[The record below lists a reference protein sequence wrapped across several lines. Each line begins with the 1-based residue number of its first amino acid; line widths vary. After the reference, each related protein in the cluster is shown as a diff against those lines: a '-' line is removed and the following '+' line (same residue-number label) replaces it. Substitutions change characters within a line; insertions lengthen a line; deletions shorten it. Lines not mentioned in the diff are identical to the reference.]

1 MCHLAHMALKLWNNR
16 SAHGETRERA
26 KAASRVPFPS
36 DARPRSII
44 ANGGPSSHSTGC
56 RVGALVAEWI
66 LGDGWR
72 NVVTTSSP
80 TSSLATNIL
89 YRSLHLHIPPPRQGF
104 KIKKWQNW
112 KRQLTNASVIN
123 CLRSPT
129 KNLFQRPRL
138 SEASSPVGFKTT
150 PSVVSLREEGSFC
163 R

>member
-1 MCHLAHMALKLWNNR
+1 MALKLWNNR
-16 SAHGETRERA
+16 SAHGETREWA
-26 KAASRVPFPS
+26 KAARAPFPS

-44 ANGGPSSHSTGC
+44 ANGGPGSHSTS

-104 KIKKWQNW
+104 KLKKWQTGKDNLQMHLLEIAW
-112 KRQLTNASVIN
+112 GPQLKTSFNSHDCLKHHHPWVLKRHPQ
-123 CLRSPT
+123 
-129 KNLFQRPRL
+129 
-138 SEASSPVGFKTT
+138 SSLCAGRRGAFADK
-150 PSVVSLREEGSFC
+150 
-163 R
+163 